1 MPWNGYGCLKWA
13 SGLRHLN
20 WKYEQTTVKSFLKCE
35 IINTFDGTEDFF
47 NMNIRIIMKK
57 KNEIVD
63 KREK

>member
-1 MPWNGYGCLKWA
+1 MKIN
-13 SGLRHLN
+13 
-20 WKYEQTTVKSFLKCE
+20 EQTTVKSFLKCE